1 VLALAAVIVHLRL
14 RPDPRDVAREL
25 VATSP
30 GAAAEDVHPLRT
42 IVRRPRV
49 VVAIVSMASCQ
60 VAMMIPMSI
69 TSVHMKSH
77 AHTLGAISVVIS
89 AHTLGMYA
97 FSLFTGKL
105 VDWKGRTSVIVA
117 GAVIMVLACAWG
129 AFSTGLWPLVGA
141 LFALGLGWNLAYV
154 AASALLSDQLAPAER
169 SRTQG
174 LGDLVINTASG
185 LAQIA
190 SGVVCAKAGYPAVC
204 AVAAAA
210 ALVPVAILFAARH
223 RMRSATR

>member
-1 VLALAAVIVHLRL
+1 MLRGKY
-14 RPDPRDVAREL
+14 PRTGNGKRE
-25 VATSP
+25 VP
-30 GAAAEDVHPLRT
+30 RT
-42 IVRRPRV
+42 GNADGKRRGKYPR
-49 VVAIVSMASCQ
+49 
-60 VAMMIPMSI
+60 
-69 TSVHMKSH
+69 
-77 AHTLGAISVVIS
+77 
-89 AHTLGMYA
+89 
-97 FSLFTGKL
+97 TGNGKR
-105 VDWKGRTSVIVA
+105 GRETP
-117 GAVIMVLACAWG
+117 
-129 AFSTGLWPLVGA
+129 TGLWPLVGA